1 MTHFGTVGGAVM
13 SAHVPRRDLG
23 GIRKDLCDAM
33 GVPDTYLCVNQGRIV
48 DNLDDVDGD
57 LILLANPDFSF
68 MAQEV
73 CAAVNRGLNN
83 LFMTI
88 DGVGAICVDPRVLY
102 SLRYHL
108 KGRRVL
114 VISLA
119 SLMTSMKPDVVI
131 TLRPSKEMLDGHHE
145 TASSFYKTVV
155 RVLTHYSSKDVI
167 PCVVSCISPPSTSLF
182 IQPLPWST
190 ACLCDCCGALTCHK
204 V

>member
-1 MTHFGTVGGAVM
+1 MIQFGTVDGAVM

-23 GIRKDLCDAM
+23 GIRKDLCVAM

-88 DGVGAICVDPRVLY
+88 DGVGAICVHCTRAFFTAYGLISKDVVC
-102 SLRYHL
+102 S
-108 KGRRVL
+108 
-114 VISLA
+114 SLA
-119 SLMTSMKPDVVI
+119 SHL
-131 TLRPSKEMLDGHHE
+131 G
-145 TASSFYKTVV
+145 
-155 RVLTHYSSKDVI
+155 
-167 PCVVSCISPPSTSLF
+167 
-182 IQPLPWST
+182 
-190 ACLCDCCGALTCHK
+190 
-204 V
+204 

>member
-1 MTHFGTVGGAVM
+1 MIQFGTVDGAVM

-83 LFMTI
+83 LFH
-88 DGVGAICVDPRVLY
+88 DV
-102 SLRYHL
+102 
-108 KGRRVL
+108 RR
-114 VISLA
+114 A
-119 SLMTSMKPDVVI
+119 WAKAT
-131 TLRPSKEMLDGHHE
+131 
-145 TASSFYKTVV
+145 TV
-155 RVLTHYSSKDVI
+155 
-167 PCVVSCISPPSTSLF
+167 P
-182 IQPLPWST
+182 
-190 ACLCDCCGALTCHK
+190 
-204 V
+204 